1 MAGPTGTRA
10 LAGLGQRLRA
20 VREAAGMSGLELARA
35 LGPGWRQPKI
45 LQLETGA
52 KLPTQA
58 EIEEWAD
65 KTGADPAPLLAL
77 REKAAAEYG
86 PWRDRIAGAGGPAAF
101 QDELGAL
108 ERSCTV
114 LLAEYQP
121 ALVPGLLQTAA
132 YMQGMSEREEFLD
145 QYGITPG
152 NIGQLIAAK
161 IRRQAILYE
170 GGREIVHI
178 MGEAALRTRIG
189 QISVQTMRG
198 QLARTWLRLP
208 RCPGTCSESSRSR
221 SPPPSHRHPA
231 SSCTTT
237 TSRSS
242 KPSAAASTPPTPS
255 WSPATADGW
264 SSCARRRSRE
274 QRRLRCAAGFLTR
287 RLAKTSRGGW
297 LAERAGRLRQPA
309 AGEQAGEC
317 LPFPSA

>member
-1 MAGPTGTRA
+1 
-10 LAGLGQRLRA
+10 
-20 VREAAGMSGLELARA
+20 
-35 LGPGWRQPKI
+35 
-45 LQLETGA
+45 
-52 KLPTQA
+52 
-58 EIEEWAD
+58 
-65 KTGADPAPLLAL
+65 
-77 REKAAAEYG
+77 
-86 PWRDRIAGAGGPAAF
+86 
-101 QDELGAL
+101 
-108 ERSCTV
+108 
-114 LLAEYQP
+114 
-121 ALVPGLLQTAA
+121 
-132 YMQGMSEREEFLD
+132 MQGMAEREEFLD

-189 QISVQTMRG
+189 QISVQTMRR
-198 QLARTWLRLP
+198 QLGTSLRPP

-242 KPSAAASTPPTPS
+242 KPWAAASRL
-255 WSPATADGW
+255 ADPELVARYSRW
-264 SSCARRRSRE
+264 LEQLRRRRSRE
-274 QRRLRCAAGFLTR
+274 HRRLRCAGGLLTR

-297 LAERAGRLRQPA
+297 LAERAGRYVSPPRVA
-309 AGEQAGEC
+309 AGEC